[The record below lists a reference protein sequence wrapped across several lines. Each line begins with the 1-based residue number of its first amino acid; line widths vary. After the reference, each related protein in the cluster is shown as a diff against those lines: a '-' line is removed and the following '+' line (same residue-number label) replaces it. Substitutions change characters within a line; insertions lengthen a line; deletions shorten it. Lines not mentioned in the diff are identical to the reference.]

1 MTQKLAKNAKKVWR
15 TRATLV
21 FLVISFICGGVYVFS
36 PAISLIIEAV
46 NLIVFLFIVFAA
58 VPYVYYVTTL
68 EVRKDGITITKGVIF
83 RKRMNILAKKIQY
96 VELIQTPVQRFFKVY
111 TVAFHTAGATVFVS
125 QVDSDMGYHFRAY
138 KE

>member
-1 MTQKLAKNAKKVWR
+1 MTQKLPKNAKKVWR
-15 TRATLV
+15 TREALI
-21 FLVISFICGGVYVFS
+21 FLLISFICGGIYVFS
-36 PAISLIIEAV
+36 PMIALIVEGV
-46 NLIVFLFIVFAA
+46 NLIAFLFIIVVA
-58 VPYVYYVTTL
+58 VPYVYYATTL

-96 VELIQTPVQRFFKVY
+96 VELIQTPVQRLFKVY

-125 QVDSDMGYHFRAY
+125 QVDSEMGHHFRAY